1 MLLTEA
7 GWEVKRSRCSGH
19 RHVVLLVSFAVKC
32 RCLLHFFHAPQ
43 IEFGANQVILVRST
57 REEGLR
63 VLPDKVRRSN
73 ALTMEVLQSKGLE
86 FEDGTSVCLRV
97 SSGC

>member
-1 MLLTEA
+1 
-7 GWEVKRSRCSGH
+7 
-19 RHVVLLVSFAVKC
+19 
-32 RCLLHFFHAPQ
+32 
-43 IEFGANQVILVRST
+43 VILVRST